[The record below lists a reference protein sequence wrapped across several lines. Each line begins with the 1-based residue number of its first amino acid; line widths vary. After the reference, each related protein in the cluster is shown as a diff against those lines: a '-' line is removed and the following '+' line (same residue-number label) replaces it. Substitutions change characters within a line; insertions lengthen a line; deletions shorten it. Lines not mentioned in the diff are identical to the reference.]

1 MFCFGFDTLDPSA
14 IDVDG
19 EFEHIL
25 LKSPTLSL
33 YSAYLQTV
41 CLVKNVFVNPYDI
54 QALSL
59 LHYSDIRRLL
69 LNLQFWID
77 SNAGAGDEHGITIR
91 SDLRSNLPY
100 HNTRESTKDVSFAG
114 QIKDS
119 PCEVTQKSANV
130 DFPGGVLLN
139 ASTNDEVD
147 KTRITC
153 NPMQQLDA
161 KEQVQQT
168 DSSCTGTVT
177 SEITNIRLTN
187 RSKSNTSVS
196 FDEKKSPKLCEVN
209 NKLVNETLTTEDC
222 HKAQLPNEIKIDS
235 EKAWEFEK
243 CCYNQEPIDEALVL
257 EKGESISPEKD
268 EIEMHN
274 LCLESLLGLRNV
286 SNNGACVLETLQ
298 TKVRLSVCKVIR
310 LENMIFLFT
319 LKKFIRT
326 AYVAKFGRAV

>member
-54 QALSL
+54 RALSW

-100 HNTRESTKDVSFAG
+100 HNTRESTKDVTFAG

-139 ASTNDEVD
+139 ASKNDEVD
-147 KTRITC
+147 KTCITC

-161 KEQVQQT
+161 KEQVEQT
-168 DSSCTGTVT
+168 DSRCTDA
-177 SEITNIRLTN
+177 SEITNIRLAN

-196 FDEKKSPKLCEVN
+196 FDDKKGQKLCEVN
-209 NKLVNETLTTEDC
+209 NKSVNEILTTEDC
-222 HKAQLPNEIKIDS
+222 HQAPLLNEIKIDS
-235 EKAWEFEK
+235 RKACELEK
-243 CCYNQEPIDEALVL
+243 CCYNQEPIDEAVVS
-257 EKGESISPEKD
+257 EKDESISP

-286 SNNGACVLETLQ
+286 NNNGACVLETLQ
-298 TKVRLSVCKVIR
+298 TEVRLSVCKVR
-310 LENMIFLFT
+310 F
-319 LKKFIRT
+319 KRT
-326 AYVAKFGRAV
+326 